1 MDAEIKNS
9 KAMTIQIKEKII
21 FFQDILAHT
30 EQEKSELLRQT
41 EENLMYAR
49 FEWDRLKH
57 MQQRLKE
64 ITLVMKKRVKK
75 GQ

>member
-30 EQEKSELLRQT
+30 EKEKSELLRQT

-49 FEWDRLKH
+49 F
-57 MQQRLKE
+57 
-64 ITLVMKKRVKK
+64 
-75 GQ
+75 

>member
-1 MDAEIKNS
+1 MNAEIKNS

>member
-1 MDAEIKNS
+1 
-9 KAMTIQIKEKII
+9 MTIQIKEKII

>member
-1 MDAEIKNS
+1 MNAEIKNS

-41 EENLMYAR
+41 VENLMYAR

>member
-21 FFQDILAHT
+21 FFKDILAHT